1 MRLLWALEQQRAA
14 REGNTNHPAHASQAK
29 QGEKTGRQS
38 SPLTR
43 RDEWKKKKHGLS
55 GSP

>member
-29 QGEKTGRQS
+29 QEEKTDLQS